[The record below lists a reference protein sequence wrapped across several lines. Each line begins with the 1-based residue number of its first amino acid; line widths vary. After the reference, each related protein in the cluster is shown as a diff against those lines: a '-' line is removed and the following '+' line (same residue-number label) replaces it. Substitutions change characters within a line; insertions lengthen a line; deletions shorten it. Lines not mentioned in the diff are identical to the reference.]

1 MNLNEAKQNAKELS
15 ETLATLVAA
24 TEGIKESDF
33 AAQQARKDSLEAA
46 IADTKK
52 RMIAESNG
60 AVEKIAK
67 AKADT
72 DAKLAELDNQIK
84 AAETLLKHTQND
96 AKVARETMR
105 ESIAS
110 ERAVLLKEKQE
121 ILSRLDVQI
130 AAKVKS
136 LADIDAAIEAGR
148 ARFA

>member
-1 MNLNEAKQNAKELS
+1 MNLNEAKQNARDLNA
-15 ETLATLVAA
+15 TLATLVAA
-24 TEGIKESDF
+24 TEGVKESDF
-33 AAQQARKDSLEAA
+33 AAQQARKDALEAA
-46 IADTKK
+46 IADTQKK
-52 RMIAESNG
+52 LIAESN
-60 AVEKIAK
+60 AAIDKLAK
-67 AKADT
+67 AKFDT

-84 AAETLLKHTQND
+84 TAQTLLKATQND
-96 AKVARETMR
+96 ANVSRDAMR

-110 ERAVLLKEKQE
+110 ERAALLKEKQE